1 MQGQGAT
8 GAAPRP
14 QGHIAGGRAAWP
26 SVRESAQRGRPDLRR
41 RAPPPGAPGALPSF
55 GGSRMQEG
63 CVSPPCVGGREG
75 GALAKNPRRQPVAS
89 AASRVGRSPAPTT
102 VGSGSPAAR
111 PPALQKSPAGR
122 GASEPEAGSWQGH
135 ASMRPPSGPWLVLPG
150 AALWPPRLYPGHQA
164 AGRSPRLQRSLAPA
178 FPSSAL
184 SKGLTSSC
192 HRKVLLSRPGGRRPR
207 DGERAAARSP
217 SAAGHVEG
225 ESPAPAPGRGVPAAA
240 PAAARAS
247 CAAYINT
254 RFHTR

>member
-14 QGHIAGGRAAWP
+14 QGHIASGRAAWP
-26 SVRESAQRGRPDLRR
+26 GVRESAQRGRPDLRR

-135 ASMRPPSGPWLVLPG
+135 ASMRPPSGPWLVLPVQLFGRRASTRGIRPPG
-150 AALWPPRLYPGHQA
+150 ALRGSSARLRLLSPPRL
-164 AGRSPRLQRSLAPA
+164 LA
-178 FPSSAL
+178 
-184 SKGLTSSC
+184 KG
-192 HRKVLLSRPGGRRPR
+192 
-207 DGERAAARSP
+207 
-217 SAAGHVEG
+217 
-225 ESPAPAPGRGVPAAA
+225 
-240 PAAARAS
+240 
-247 CAAYINT
+247 
-254 RFHTR
+254 